1 MDLSFSPDVDARVC
15 YLIVLLCAL
24 LAAYRQVDRRL
35 ATYPGS
41 WTESPTWL
49 LYASYVFVPLGLF
62 WLLDRTGAINDTSVV
77 AAAFVGVGYE
87 RILSGQGEP
96 RLPAAVAGFWTP
108 FAAFADS
115 ISARVS
121 KRIAD
126 RVFRFDRRLMDEVA
140 ADRSLFDALRQ
151 LARSLTRNLTSLDK
165 KIADIEANRP
175 VLGDRLTQE
184 KQALECYAEVTQAPR
199 WLELLRDG
207 KAISD
212 ATYKSYPSDTGVWS
226 RVAEILL
233 PLLFILSF
241 LVSSNLVDREY
252 HLWRLGKANATAT
265 DQWRTREAL
274 TAYVVDPATTL
285 TMSSRIARLARGPA
299 MQPGRLELALQILIA
314 GAKRA
319 KRVPVVA
326 GEIVGALRAPAAD
339 NRTRLH
345 SALLY
350 LAQYQTGTD
359 PCLTTA
365 PATFPKPLCEWK
377 PTDGDSIVDIEE
389 RIERWTAFWA
399 AYLPPSP
406 PGDAAPDAKQ

>member
-1 MDLSFSPDVDARVC
+1 MDLSFSPDVDARFC

-24 LAAYRQVDRRL
+24 FAAYRQVDRRL

-49 LYASYVFVPLGLF
+49 LYTSYVFVPLGLF

-77 AAAFVGVGYE
+77 AAVFVGVGYE

-126 RVFRFDRRLMDEVA
+126 RVFRFDRRLMDDTA
-140 ADRSLFDALRQ
+140 ADPSRFDALRQ
-151 LARSLTRNLTSLDK
+151 LARSLTRNLGFLDK
-165 KIADIEANRP
+165 KIEEIETIRP

-184 KQALECYAEVTQAPR
+184 KQALEFYAEVTQAPR
-199 WLELLRDG
+199 WLELLREA

-212 ATYKSYPSDTGVWS
+212 ATYKSYPSDSGVWS
-226 RVAEILL
+226 RVAEIVL
-233 PLLFILSF
+233 PLLFILAF
-241 LVSSNLVDREY
+241 LASSNLVDREY
-252 HLWRLGKANATAT
+252 HLWRLGKANATVS

-274 TAYVVDPATTL
+274 TAYVADPATIL
-285 TMSSRIARLARGPA
+285 TMSARIARLARGPA
-299 MQPGRLELALQILIA
+299 MQPGRIELALQVLIA

-319 KRVPVVA
+319 KHVPLVA
-326 GEIVGALRAPAAD
+326 REIVSALRAPVVD

-350 LAQYQTGTD
+350 LAQVQTGAD

-365 PATFPKPLCEWK
+365 SVTLPKQLCEWK
-377 PTDGDSIVDIEE
+377 PTDGDSIVDIED
-389 RIERWTAFWA
+389 RVDRWTAFWA
-399 AYLPPSP
+399 KYLPPSP
-406 PGDAAPDAKQ
+406 PSDAAPDAKK